1 MKLAEEYRLSEYK
14 DMGQLN
20 DNEKVHIVR
29 NRIDGR
35 ICVQKKVSVELYA
48 IYTFLMENMN
58 PYIPQI
64 YECLQKENELVIIEE
79 YIDGKNLEEMSQEH
93 QFSAKEAVE
102 ITIELCRALYPLHN
116 ARPSIICRDLK
127 AENVMITNEGKVKL
141 IDFDIARRYQPG
153 KVKDT
158 MMMGTEGYAAPEQF
172 GYGQTDARTD
182 IYGLGVLLNYL
193 LTHDFPTDQLADGDV
208 GKIVKHCTEM
218 RQGDRYQNVLELENA
233 LKKCRGDYVVQGTG
247 NEPHIKSYDAYRIPG
262 FRTGNIWKMILA
274 VAGYIFITYFC
285 LTLEFRDSSG
295 ELLNI
300 NIQRFE
306 RGIIWIMHIIF
317 IFLVCD
323 YRGVRRRIPILRQQN
338 ILIRAFGYIIA
349 YVILIVVAALI
360 CTVIEPIL
368 F

>member
-1 MKLAEEYRLSEYK
+1 MKLAEEYRLSEYQ

-35 ICVQKKVSVELYA
+35 ICAQKKVSLELHA
-48 IYTFLMENMN
+48 IYTFLMENPN

-64 YECLQKENELVIIEE
+64 YECLPKENELVIIEE

-93 QFSAKEAVE
+93 QFSEKEAVE
-102 ITIELCRALYPLHN
+102 STIERCKALYPLHN
-116 ARPSIICRDLK
+116 ARSSIICRDLK

-141 IDFDIARRYQPG
+141 IDFDIARLYQPG

-172 GYGQTDARTD
+172 GFGQTDARTD

-193 LTHDFPTDQLADGDV
+193 LTHNFPMDKLADGNV

-218 RQGDRYQNVLELENA
+218 RQSDRYQNVLELENA
-233 LKKCRGDYVVQGTG
+233 LKKYKGDYVIQGTG
-247 NEPHIKSYDAYRIPG
+247 NEPHIKSYDSYRIPG
-262 FRTGNIWKMILA
+262 FRTGKTWKMILA
-274 VAGYIFITYFC
+274 VVGYIFITYFC
-285 LTLEFRDSSG
+285 VTLEFRDSSG

-306 RGIIWIMHIIF
+306 RGIIWIVHIIF

-323 YRGVRRRIPILRQQN
+323 YRGVRRKIPILRHQN
-338 ILIRAFGYIIA
+338 ILIRVLGYIIA